1 MPEKEL
7 EVLKKEYDKLSK
19 RTEAISMRLRSSEN
33 WIKEH
38 KKKSKKHDFILTCFL
53 ITNVLSL
60 AGLAFLLFF

>member
-1 MPEKEL
+1 MSEKEL

-19 RTEAISMRLRSSEN
+19 RVEGLSIRLRGSES

-53 ITNVLSL
+53 ITNILSL
-60 AGLAFLLFF
+60 AGLAFLLFS